1 MLVGWILLIQ
11 WQSCSC
17 SAVDLDEDCV
27 AEDERPVSAAVGL
40 LRANV
45 AGSLVVDAV
54 VDGDIESG
62 ALRKASAI
70 DFMSMRPEMV
80 PREKTTYQE
89 S

>member
-1 MLVGWILLIQ
+1 MLVGWILLIH

-17 SAVDLDEDCV
+17 SAVGLDEDCV
-27 AEDERPVSAAVGL
+27 AEDEGPVSAAVGL

-45 AGSLVVDAV
+45 AGSLVINAV
-54 VDGDIESG
+54 VNRDIKSA
-62 ALRKASAI
+62 ALRKASAV